1 MQRRVFRHSGGIETV
16 TVRAGTGGR
25 KASQWRTENTPAP
38 PKPAKATGC
47 ARCTSDRLIID
58 KAEAVFKQ
66 HKQPPLNTRLPVP
79 DGAPGS
85 QVRRK
90 ADSAE
95 ARIAA
100 CKCQRA
106 PAPAKKPAKAP
117 ARTPAPRRATSS
129 TDPYQQVLA
138 HARQK
143 TTSKR
148 KKH

>member
-1 MQRRVFRHSGGIETV
+1 MQRRVFLHSGGIETV

-25 KASQWRTENTPAP
+25 KASQWRTTNIPT
-38 PKPAKATGC
+38 PKPRKPPTC
-47 ARCTSDRLIID
+47 ARCKTDRETIA
-58 KAEAVFKQ
+58 KAEAVFKA

-117 ARTPAPRRATSS
+117 ARIPAPRRATSS

-138 HARQK
+138 HERQK